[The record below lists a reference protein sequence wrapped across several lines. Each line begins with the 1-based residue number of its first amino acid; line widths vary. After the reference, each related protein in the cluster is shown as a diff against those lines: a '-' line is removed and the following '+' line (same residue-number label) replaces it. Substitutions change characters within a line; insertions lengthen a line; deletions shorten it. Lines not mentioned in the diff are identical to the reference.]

1 MVRPG
6 LVRRGLPMASEV
18 DHRGSPVLEKDAS
31 SFHASVLELPY
42 TSPAPEVARTHVPTQ
57 PPRSHRPA
65 ARSEGTYAPDAEGL
79 LPLPPDDH
87 EKYLYARPRLWVLT
101 TTSVIAAA
109 FLCFSQYKMVLSNP
123 VFWIFIPYLVLAFA
137 DFLISLRVNGLRTR
151 FNLRRHKRM
160 VRSWRP
166 PVYPSVDVLLPVCGE
181 PLQVLHNTWTHVDR
195 LRRTYRGGV
204 TVYVLDDVADAQ
216 VRAMAE
222 DFGFVYGS
230 RKRRGWFKKAGNLNY
245 GLSISGGEYVLILDA
260 DFAPRPDLL
269 YELLPYMD
277 VNPRVGIVQSPQFFR
292 VLDSQNWIERG
303 AGAIQEL
310 FYRAIQA
317 SRSDKDAAVCVGT
330 CAIYRRAA
338 LRENGGVT
346 LADHSEDV
354 YTGFDLAKLGW
365 TLSYVPIALSTGV
378 CPDSI
383 GAFQNQQYRWCNGS
397 LTMMTSRVFWRTE
410 MGFTVRLC
418 YIAGFLHYIRTA
430 MATFV
435 YPAIPLALLI
445 FEPSMLNIRYV
456 IWIVPALVYE
466 YGIFPV
472 WHRAPYGLE
481 AWSARLMYGWAHVF
495 VIWDMARGRQMGWRP
510 TRSSGAR
517 QYKTRRFWIGL
528 IGWSG
533 GAAVTWVGLAV
544 WRMMTTYP
552 QDAVVILALG
562 LFYAATVLRIMIE
575 PRPHEAAA

>member
-1 MVRPG
+1 
-6 LVRRGLPMASEV
+6 
-18 DHRGSPVLEKDAS
+18 
-31 SFHASVLELPY
+31 
-42 TSPAPEVARTHVPTQ
+42 
-57 PPRSHRPA
+57 
-65 ARSEGTYAPDAEGL
+65 
-79 LPLPPDDH
+79 
-87 EKYLYARPRLWVLT
+87 
-101 TTSVIAAA
+101 
-109 FLCFSQYKMVLSNP
+109 
-123 VFWIFIPYLVLAFA
+123 
-137 DFLISLRVNGLRTR
+137 
-151 FNLRRHKRM
+151 
-160 VRSWRP
+160 
-166 PVYPSVDVLLPVCGE
+166 
-181 PLQVLHNTWTHVDR
+181 
-195 LRRTYRGGV
+195 
-204 TVYVLDDVADAQ
+204 
-216 VRAMAE
+216 
-222 DFGFVYGS
+222 
-230 RKRRGWFKKAGNLNY
+230 
-245 GLSISGGEYVLILDA
+245 
-260 DFAPRPDLL
+260 
-269 YELLPYMD
+269 MD

-481 AWSARLMYGWAHVF
+481 A
-495 VIWDMARGRQMGWRP
+495 RGRQMGWRP